1 MMVIDMKE
9 IYEGDFKNGLKEG
22 KGIFYYNNGIRKM
35 GDYLKDKPV
44 GKHVAL
50 FPNGEV
56 KTNNYY
62 I

>member
-1 MMVIDMKE
+1 
-9 IYEGDFKNGLKEG
+9 
-22 KGIFYYNNGIRKM
+22 M
-35 GDYLKDKPV
+35 GDYLNNKPV

-50 FPNGEV
+50 FLNGEV